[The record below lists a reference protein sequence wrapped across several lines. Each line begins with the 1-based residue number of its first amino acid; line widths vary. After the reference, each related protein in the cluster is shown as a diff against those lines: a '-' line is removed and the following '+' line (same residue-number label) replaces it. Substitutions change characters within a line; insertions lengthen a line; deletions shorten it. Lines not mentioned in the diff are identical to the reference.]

1 MYINLKLRSERE
13 LYDFIGIVENGDPDF
28 PSRTCMFLK
37 EKH

>member
-1 MYINLKLRSERE
+1 MYINLKFRSERE

-28 PSRTCMFLK
+28 PLRTCMFLK